1 MVFLNNCGLGIDA
14 SKLQSQK
21 PPGGLEFKSKEI
33 TPLDP
38 ITISS

>member
-14 SKLQSQK
+14 SNPHSQK
-21 PPGGLEFKSKEI
+21 PPGGLEFKSKDI